1 MSWNLADA
9 KNWRSAWKLSYHRN
23 LGGIAF
29 KGDIYGTL
37 IFRQSSMICISHHV
51 GGQEWQPKL
60 LFACILIVKRL
71 IAMLR
76 CAENNTTSFQQF
88 PWSL

>member
-1 MSWNLADA
+1 MPKIDGVPENYLTTEIWEESRL
-9 KNWRSAWKLSYHRN
+9 RE
-23 LGGIAF
+23 IF
-29 KGDIYGTL
+29 YGTL
-37 IFRQSSMICISHHV
+37 IFWQSSMICISHHV